1 MSYKLCYVQFLLL
14 LGVIVIGCA
23 VLSGCGDAPAI
34 VRSDSGKVLV
44 PNSDNATFETQQDPS
59 EQGVQKTRSE
69 QAEEDY
75 EVSELYVGWE
85 KPQDVLVFTG
95 RQYGY
100 VEPCGCTGLDRQKG
114 GLARRHSFVLGLRDR
129 GWNVVAVD
137 SGNQVRRFGRQ
148 PELKFNLTSELL
160 TKMEYQA
167 VGLGPEDLKLPA
179 GELFAV
185 AAVDDNQQSL
195 FISSNVAIL
204 DREFT
209 RRFQLVETKNH
220 RIAVASVI
228 QDDWLKSLFSDD
240 LVIEEAKQSLKQVA
254 SEEAFQQATFRI
266 LLVHGTMDFTR
277 ELAREQKDYDLVV
290 CAGAPGEPAYQLEE
304 VKGAKSRIL
313 KVGEKSMFASVVGI
327 FENEIGKVSLKYQR
341 VPLDASYSD
350 SSKVLAMFKQYQEEL
365 QRSGFQ
371 GLGIKPEAHPS
382 GYQFV
387 GSQACAE
394 CHQEEFDVWE
404 NSTHA
409 QATQSLLAPHGR
421 AEIPRQFDPECL
433 SCHSTGWQP
442 QKYVPFESGFMS
454 LADTLLLQGNGCEN
468 CHGPGS
474 EHVRLE
480 SDPNTSPDS
489 LLQLRLFLQQD
500 INKAEQSCLECHD
513 LDNSPDFHHEGA
525 FQEYWNKIS
534 H

>member
-23 VLSGCGDAPAI
+23 VLSGCGDDPEL
-34 VRSDSGKVLV
+34 VRPDSEKVLV
-44 PNSDNATFETQQDPS
+44 PNSDNATFETQQDPP
-59 EQGVQKTRSE
+59 EQGVQKTRS
-69 QAEEDY
+69 QQVEDHQ
-75 EVSELYVGWE
+75 VSELYAGWE

-114 GLARRHSFVLGLRDR
+114 GLARRHSLVLSLRDR

-160 TKMEYQA
+160 ATMEYQA

-209 RRFQLVETKNH
+209 RRFQLVETENH

-240 LVIEEAKQSLKQVA
+240 LVIEEAEQALKQVA
-254 SEEAFQQATFRI
+254 SEEAFQQATFRV

-290 CAGAPGEPAYQLEE
+290 CAGAPGEPAYELEE
-304 VKGAKSRIL
+304 VKGAKPRML
-313 KVGEKSMFASVVGI
+313 KIGEKSMFASVVGI

-365 QRSGFQ
+365 QRAGFQ

-387 GSQACAE
+387 GSKACAE

-480 SDPNTSPDS
+480 SDPSTSPAS
-489 LLQLRLFLQQD
+489 LQQLRLFLHQD

-513 LDNSPDFHHEGA
+513 LDNSPDFHHDGA

>member
-1 MSYKLCYVQFLLL
+1 MVGQDQHGLPEE
-14 LGVIVIGCA
+14 GVLQTVGN
-23 VLSGCGDAPAI
+23 
-34 VRSDSGKVLV
+34 KV
-44 PNSDNATFETQQDPS
+44 DNA
-59 EQGVQKTRSE
+59 
-69 QAEEDY
+69 QA
-75 EVSELYVGWE
+75 SELYAGWE
-85 KPQDVLVFTG
+85 KPHDVLVFTG
-95 RQYGY
+95 RQFGY

-160 TKMEYQA
+160 TTMEYQA